1 MSGGT
6 KNQPMLNFYEV
17 PSFLLNR
24 KRLSMKKALL
34 ALAALILA
42 FSAQAQTKDERGFQ
56 FGINYRAGFVNWVHT
71 QQSVNL
77 SLGYRINRGNYLG
90 VQSGYVF
97 KGSTYVDADPGDY
110 AYHGIPLMADYT
122 HYFFLGKARRHAI
135 YAGAEAGGIFA
146 NYYKGFGARRD
157 SEGKQLVRNTTP
169 VAKTIPYAGI
179 KTGLDF
185 NIADV
190 THLQVGITL
199 NYIGFGVS
207 AGLTF

>member
-1 MSGGT
+1 M
-6 KNQPMLNFYEV
+6 KRI
-17 PSFLLNR
+17 LLVF
-24 KRLSMKKALL
+24 
-34 ALAALILA
+34 AALILVC
-42 FSAQAQTKDERGFQ
+42 SAQAQTKDERGIQ
-56 FGINYRAGFVNWVHT
+56 FGINYRAGFINWIHT
-71 QQSVNL
+71 QQSANL
-77 SLGYRINRGNYLG
+77 SLGYRINKGNYLG
-90 VQSGYVF
+90 VQTGYVF

-110 AYHGIPLMADYT
+110 AYHGIPLTADYT

-146 NYYKGFGARRD
+146 NYYKGFGMIWDGDAQIPA
-157 SEGKQLVRNTTP
+157 SLAVSKV
-169 VAKTIPYAGI
+169 IPYVGI

>member
-1 MSGGT
+1 
-6 KNQPMLNFYEV
+6 
-17 PSFLLNR
+17 
-24 KRLSMKKALL
+24 
-34 ALAALILA
+34 
-42 FSAQAQTKDERGFQ
+42 
-56 FGINYRAGFVNWVHT
+56 
-71 QQSVNL
+71 
-77 SLGYRINRGNYLG
+77 
-90 VQSGYVF
+90 
-97 KGSTYVDADPGDY
+97 
-110 AYHGIPLMADYT
+110 MADYT

-146 NYYKGFGARRD
+146 NYYKGFGMIWDGDAQIPA
-157 SEGKQLVRNTTP
+157 SLAVSKV
-169 VAKTIPYAGI
+169 IPYVGI